1 MKLNNFLTKKKGPER
16 GYPRRAFGILATLL
30 LKWFEVSCRR
40 ILLAL
45 VPNEQLAVHD
55 DINAGDRCL
64 CRDDCTAKIE
74 FSVSVAHAR
83 RLQSSREHNH
93 LIGATLGN

>member
-1 MKLNNFLTKKKGPER
+1 MINQRINQKEKSFTR
-16 GYPRRAFGILATLL
+16 GCTREALGILVALF

-74 FSVSVAHAR
+74 FSVSIAHAPQVAE
-83 RLQSSREHNH
+83 LP
-93 LIGATLGN
+93 

>member
-1 MKLNNFLTKKKGPER
+1 MINQIINQKEKSFTR
-16 GYPRRAFGILATLL
+16 GCTREALGILAALF

-55 DINAGDRCL
+55 DINAVDRCL

-74 FSVSVAHAR
+74 FSVSIAHAPQVAE
-83 RLQSSREHNH
+83 LP
-93 LIGATLGN
+93 